1 MIIMT
6 IEEMEN
12 FTIAEL
18 ENLTIDDLSLQV
30 NELLEQFRNDN
41 RIIPI
46 SVYDKLTKLCDDVP
60 QANIKPK
67 KSYKFKEALQ
77 VISQLLTIAKNSI
90 DIFKLIKPQILDLIA
105 FFSKH

>member
-1 MIIMT
+1 MT

-67 KSYKFKEALQ
+67 K
-77 VISQLLTIAKNSI
+77 VINSRR
-90 DIFKLIKPQILDLIA
+90 LCR
-105 FFSKH
+105 

>member
-1 MIIMT
+1 MK

-18 ENLTIDDLSLQV
+18 ENLTIDDLSLRV
-30 NELLEQFRNDN
+30 NELLEQFRTDN

-46 SVYDKLTKLCDDVP
+46 SVYDKLTKLCDEVP

-67 KSYKFKEALQ
+67 KGYKFTGQ
-77 VISQLLTIAKNSI
+77 T
-90 DIFKLIKPQILDLIA
+90 LIA
-105 FFSKH
+105 SRVE